1 MPWLSDSFVYP
12 LAVPIPGGGYH
23 LRPITPADTELDYQ
37 AVMSS
42 PARLW
47 SLFGEVWGWPKPD
60 MTTERDRADLVRHE
74 REMQAR
80 HSFNYAVF
88 NEGETALLGCVY
100 IDPPLRAG
108 ADAEIAWW
116 VVDEYCESNLEQRLD
131 RFVPAWISAAWPF
144 RQPRH
149 LGHDIAWS
157 EWRALPPAP
166 D

>member
-60 MTTERDRADLVRHE
+60 MTTRGTAPTWCATNARCKPATRSTTPCSTKARLPCLAASRH
-74 REMQAR
+74 R
-80 HSFNYAVF
+80 SAV
-88 NEGETALLGCVY
+88 AS
-100 IDPPLRAG
+100 R
-108 ADAEIAWW
+108 
-116 VVDEYCESNLEQRLD
+116 R
-131 RFVPAWISAAWPF
+131 
-144 RQPRH
+144 
-149 LGHDIAWS
+149 
-157 EWRALPPAP
+157 
-166 D
+166 